1 MAYEAFRQKGREVTA
16 AVRQDDTKF
25 FESLAQQTRHM
36 DESSDSQGLW
46 KQLRKVLPKNKARRK
61 NQPLTLQGLQDDWI
75 QHFSALEA
83 GVLTT
88 VDDLQQ
94 QCNTFQANGEIGFQ
108 VLPRW
113 LPTLLEVENLM
124 RSMAANKS
132 PGIDGIPSEVFKLS
146 ARFTAPILCGVVNL
160 CRAKV
165 VI

>member
-75 QHFSALEA
+75 PHFSALEA

-88 VDDLQQ
+88 VLATAMQH
-94 QCNTFQANGEIGFQ
+94 
-108 VLPRW
+108 LPSQWRDRF
-113 LPTLLEVENLM
+113 PGTPQ
-124 RSMAANKS
+124 MAANAL
-132 PGIDGIPSEVFKLS
+132 GG
-146 ARFTAPILCGVVNL
+146 
-160 CRAKV
+160 
-165 VI
+165 